1 MNKIKSTLITLL
13 ITTIFSNC
21 FSQENNVI
29 LTIDEKPVSKLEF
42 EQIYWKNKKEIEATK
57 DDLDEYVKL
66 FTNFKLKVLAAEQ
79 MGLDTIQ
86 KFKNELSGYRIQLEK
101 PYLTD
106 TATSEELIKEAYY
119 RTKNEINA
127 SHLLIKLPKSP
138 SQEDTLKAYSKINE
152 IYNEIK
158 SGKISFKDATIKYSE
173 DPSAKTNYGNL
184 GYFSAFRM
192 VYVFE
197 DACYKTEKGK
207 VSKPFRTQFG
217 YHLAKV
223 NDIREGKGKVK
234 ISHIMIAVKETDDKK
249 TDDNK
254 YKKIQDIHK
263 KLEEGA
269 LFNTLAIDF
278 SDDRKS
284 VRNGGDLGWIQSGSN
299 YYPVFEDSAFALKNN
314 GDYSHPFLTPVG
326 WHIIKRTD
334 HKPIGSLEDLRFELK
349 NKIQRN
355 ARGVITK
362 NSFVKKL
369 KREYNYIESSKTK
382 SEIYSIVS
390 GEDFS
395 KDYLIN
401 KDDNDNML
409 NDVLFSFADQSY
421 SLKDF
426 IAYLAKTFNPKE
438 LNDINNYVNNQFDIF
453 VNNNIMNYEKTQLV
467 KKYPEFKALVK
478 EYRDGIL
485 LFEISDN
492 IIWSKAIKDTAGL
505 KEFYSSNSEN
515 WMWNKR
521 VEYEI
526 FQSKDKKVINK
537 AYILRKKGKLEVDSI
552 INYLNADSQLNI
564 QFNEGIEE
572 VENNEIIANN
582 NWKEGLN
589 KVILKDDTYI
599 LINIKRVF
607 EPRVKKLNEAEGL
620 IIASYQD
627 YLETQW
633 LENLH
638 KNHKVVI
645 NKDVLYSIKVKR

>member
-1 MNKIKSTLITLL
+1 MNKIKSILITLL
-13 ITTIFSNC
+13 ITIIFSNC
-21 FSQENNVI
+21 FSQENDVI
-29 LTIDEKPVSKLEF
+29 LTIDGKPVSKLEF

-127 SHLLIKLPKSP
+127 SHLLIKLTKSP
-138 SQEDTLKAYSKINE
+138 SKEDTLKAYYKINE

-197 DACYKTEKGK
+197 DACYKTEKGN

-254 YKKIQDIHK
+254 YQKIQDIYK

-269 LFNTLAIDF
+269 SFNTLAIDF

-334 HKPIGSLEDLRFELK
+334 HKPIGSIEDLRFELK

-355 ARGVITK
+355 ARGVITE

-369 KREYNYIESSKTK
+369 KREYNYIENSQTK
-382 SEIYSIVS
+382 SAIYSIVS

-395 KDYLIN
+395 KYYLTQ
-401 KDDNDNML
+401 KDNNDNVL
-409 NDVLFSFADQSY
+409 NAVLFSFADQSY

-426 IAYLAKTFNPKE
+426 IAYLAETFNPKE

-467 KKYPEFKALVK
+467 NKYPEFKALVK

-492 IIWSKAIKDTAGL
+492 IIWSKAIKDTSGL
-505 KEFYSSNSEN
+505 KEFYSSNSN
-515 WMWNKR
+515 KWMWNKR

-526 FQSKDKKVINK
+526 FQSKDKKIINK
-537 AYILRKKGKLEVDSI
+537 AYKLRKKGKLEVDSI
-552 INYLNADSQLNI
+552 INYLNVDSQLNI

-582 NWKEGLN
+582 NWEEGLN

-633 LENLH
+633 LEKLH

-645 NKDVLYSIKVKR
+645 NKDVLYSIKLKP

>member
-1 MNKIKSTLITLL
+1 MHKIKSTLIAIL
-13 ITTIFSNC
+13 ISTIFSNY
-21 FSQENNVI
+21 FSQDNDVI
-29 LTIDEKPVSKLEF
+29 ITIDDKPVSKLEF

-57 DDLDEYVKL
+57 QDLDEYIKL
-66 FTNFKLKVLAAEQ
+66 FTNFKLKVLAAELI
-79 MGLDTIQ
+79 GLDTVQ
-86 KFKNELSGYRIQLEK
+86 KIKNELSGYRVQLEK

-138 SQEDTLKAYSKINE
+138 SEEDTLKAFSKINK
-152 IYNEIK
+152 IYQDIK
-158 SGKISFKDATIKYSE
+158 TGKISFKEAAIKYSE
-173 DPSAKTNYGNL
+173 DPSVKNNYGNL

-197 DACYKTEKGK
+197 DACYKTEKGD

-223 NDIREGKGKVK
+223 NDIREGKGKMK
-234 ISHIMIAVKETDDKK
+234 ISHIMIAVKETDDKR

-254 YKKIQDIHK
+254 YQKIQDIYK

-269 LFNTLAIDF
+269 SFKTLAIDF

-284 VRNGGDLGWIQSGSN
+284 VRNGGDLGWIQSGSK
-299 YYPVFEDSAFALKNN
+299 YYQVFEDSAFALKNN

-326 WHIIKRTD
+326 WHILKRTD
-334 HKPIGSLEDLRFELK
+334 HKPVGSIKDLRFELK

-355 ARGVITK
+355 VRGDITK

-369 KREYNYIESSKTK
+369 KREYNFSEFSNTKTK
-382 SEIYSIVS
+382 IYNIVS
-390 GEDFS
+390 SDGFS

-401 KDDNDNML
+401 NDDNSL
-409 NDVLFSFADQSY
+409 NDVLFSFADQSS

-426 IAYLAKTFNPKE
+426 IAYLAKTFNPKQV
-438 LNDINNYVNNQFDIF
+438 NDINNYVNNQFEIY
-453 VNNNIMNYEKTQLV
+453 VNNKMMNYEKTQLV

-492 IIWSKAIKDTAGL
+492 MIWSKAIKDTSGL
-505 KEFYSSNSEN
+505 KEFYAANSNK

-521 VEYEI
+521 VEYEV
-526 FQSKDKKVINK
+526 FQSKNEKTIKK
-537 AYILRKKGKLEVDSI
+537 AYKLRKKGNLEVDSI

-564 QFNEGIEE
+564 QFDEGIEE
-572 VENNEIIANN
+572 VDKHEIIANN
-582 NWKEGLN
+582 NWNEGLN
-589 KVILKDDTYI
+589 KAILKDDTYI
-599 LINIKRVF
+599 LINIKKVF
-607 EPRVKKLNEAEGL
+607 EPRVKRLNEAEGL
-620 IIASYQD
+620 IIAAYQD
-627 YLETQW
+627 YLEKQW
-633 LENLH
+633 LEDLH

-645 NKDVLYSIKVKR
+645 NKDVLYSIKVKP